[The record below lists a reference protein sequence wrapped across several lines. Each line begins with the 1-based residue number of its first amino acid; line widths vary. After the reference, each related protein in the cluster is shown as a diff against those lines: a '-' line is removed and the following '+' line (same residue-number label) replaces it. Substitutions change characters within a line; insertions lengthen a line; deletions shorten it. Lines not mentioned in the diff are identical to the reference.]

1 MRCDLQSIAN
11 IERNQKPMNHLKSLT
26 CAVVALVV
34 SLDVWAQ
41 GYIVPNGVVYV
52 GSTNGVPY
60 EVDVIYNPTNLFYTG
75 FVLNPVS
82 SNSFR
87 FFTVAD
93 VGVRV
98 FLVRSNTPVNLE
110 PITAGDYPELL
121 YPNTYSFASGTPFYV
136 GLYTG
141 NQLGPPV
148 NGIYSDP
155 LFGWAELVNDKGVIE
170 LLDGAMAYKAGGI
183 YAGTQTIFD
192 VPEPSVQVLFALACL
207 LLSTRRRK
215 TGYAV

>member
-1 MRCDLQSIAN
+1 M
-11 IERNQKPMNHLKSLT
+11 KHLKSLT

-41 GYIVPNGVVYV
+41 GHIAPNGVSLYNLGTSFQV
-52 GSTNGVPY
+52 N
-60 EVDVIYNPTNLFYTG
+60 VIYNPTNLYYTG
-75 FVLNPVS
+75 FDLHQQGTTPPSPYPNTFLFDPI
-82 SNSFR
+82 
-87 FFTVAD
+87 AD
-93 VGVRV
+93 VGVRAFFVSPNQPVSLAAIQSGAYTELTPTSYV
-98 FLVRSNTPVNLE
+98 FQ
-110 PITAGDYPELL
+110 
-121 YPNTYSFASGTPFYV
+121 SGTPFLL

-141 NQLGPPV
+141 NQLAPPV

-183 YAGTQTIFD
+183 YAGTQTVFD

-207 LLSTRRRK
+207 LVCTRRRK
-215 TGYAV
+215 TGSAA

>member
-1 MRCDLQSIAN
+1 
-11 IERNQKPMNHLKSLT
+11 MNAIRITLVLL
-26 CAVVALVV
+26 AVAMGMSPKLR
-34 SLDVWAQ
+34 AQ
-41 GYIVPNGVVYV
+41 GYIVPNGVTYSDVGPVYLI
-52 GSTNGVPY
+52 N
-60 EVDVIYNPTNLFYTG
+60 VIYNPTNAFYTG
-75 FVLNPVS
+75 FFLQPQGTTPPSQYPNTFLFS
-82 SNSFR
+82 
-87 FFTVAD
+87 TVAD

-98 FLVRSNTPVNLE
+98 FFVSSNSPVILE
-110 PITAGDYPELL
+110 PVLAGSYQELGTSS
-121 YPNTYSFASGTPFYV
+121 YVFQSGVPFYV

-141 NQLGPPV
+141 NQVAPPP

-192 VPEPSVQVLFALACL
+192 APEPSVQVLFALACL

-215 TGYAV
+215 TGNAV